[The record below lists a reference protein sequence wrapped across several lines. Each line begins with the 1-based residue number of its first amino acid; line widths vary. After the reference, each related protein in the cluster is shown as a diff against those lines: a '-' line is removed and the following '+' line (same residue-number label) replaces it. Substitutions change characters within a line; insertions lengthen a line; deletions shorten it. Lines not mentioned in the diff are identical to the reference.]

1 MNAHKANCK
10 EFFESNYRS
19 LGASEMQWNKEIII
33 IMDYYMETH
42 SGWVHTCQL
51 NDNYKLYAFKNHD
64 ISILLL
70 QLALYI

>member
-1 MNAHKANCK
+1 MEK
-10 EFFESNYRS
+10 FEQRK
-19 LGASEMQWNKEIII
+19 LIVI
-33 IMDYYMETH
+33 IMDYYMDTH
-42 SGWVHTCQL
+42 SGRVHRCQL